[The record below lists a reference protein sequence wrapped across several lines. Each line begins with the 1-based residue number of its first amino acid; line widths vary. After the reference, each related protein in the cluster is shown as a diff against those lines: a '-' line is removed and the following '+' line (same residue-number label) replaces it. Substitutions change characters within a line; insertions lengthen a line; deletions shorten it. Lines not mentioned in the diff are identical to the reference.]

1 MWTDMKLQKVFVVLG
16 ISVCLIAAEMQAT
29 FGIGEESGQ
38 EEGLGTVEEAVSGEP
53 GMAEEIQ
60 GTEGSFEQMQPV
72 QAAEE
77 PVQQPE
83 EPVQSAEEGVQQPSG
98 EIIRQPEEPDQ
109 QPTVEET
116 QPGQAAEEPAQSAG
130 EPGQPSGEPVQIPG
144 VSGETEKNEPGM
156 PADDDTLNNGTAD
169 EEELPKDDGTV
180 GEEVPKDEND
190 PGTEEVP
197 GGADNPEEEVP
208 KDENDPGTEEVPG
221 EDDNPG
227 EEVPKDENDPG
238 AEEVPGG
245 DSSSDDY
252 SGIKDD
258 GRVDDSSTKNSAG
271 GSRHETSNEEQG
283 DKAPQTAGDRSKPG
297 NMFSSF
303 APSSEFI
310 DDAEKV
316 KYNVDVPVS
325 GLPGF
330 ITQEMVI
337 GALKCQDE
345 TGYPA
350 SVTIAQIIQ
359 ESGFGKYGPDGD
371 KGQGLSYLAYQYNNL
386 FGIKG
391 SGTAGSVAMNTGEQR
406 QDGSRYNITAGFR
419 VYNTYTECIDDR
431 SSLLERV
438 YKDLT
443 FGVKDANT
451 FAMKIGQR
459 WATSLSYGQNLIQQM
474 NRYDLYRLDEMTL
487 DEFSGMIGVFANPCP
502 GARLTSSFGYR
513 TAPTAGA
520 STYHK
525 GIDMGTG
532 AYHIP
537 TYAASAGIVTY
548 AGASGA
554 AGNLVT
560 IDHGNGLVTKY
571 MHHDKVYVKPGDR
584 VEKGQQIGLS
594 GTTGNSTGNHL
605 HFQVEKDGVAIDP
618 LLYLDIQQ

>member
-1 MWTDMKLQKVFVVLG
+1 M
-16 ISVCLIAAEMQAT
+16 
-29 FGIGEESGQ
+29 
-38 EEGLGTVEEAVSGEP
+38 
-53 GMAEEIQ
+53 
-60 GTEGSFEQMQPV
+60 
-72 QAAEE
+72 
-77 PVQQPE
+77 
-83 EPVQSAEEGVQQPSG
+83 
-98 EIIRQPEEPDQ
+98 
-109 QPTVEET
+109 
-116 QPGQAAEEPAQSAG
+116 
-130 EPGQPSGEPVQIPG
+130 QIPG

>member
-1 MWTDMKLQKVFVVLG
+1 MKLQKVFVVLG

-77 PVQQPE
+77 PVQQSEEPAQPTEEPVQQPSGEMIQQPE

-169 EEELPKDDGTV
+169 EEELPKDDDGTV

-197 GGADNPEEEVP
+197 GGADNPEEEVT
-208 KDENDPGTEEVPG
+208 KDENDPGT
-221 EDDNPG
+221 
-227 EEVPKDENDPG
+227 
-238 AEEVPGG
+238 EEVPGG

-258 GRVDDSSTKNSAG
+258 DRVDDSSTKNSAG